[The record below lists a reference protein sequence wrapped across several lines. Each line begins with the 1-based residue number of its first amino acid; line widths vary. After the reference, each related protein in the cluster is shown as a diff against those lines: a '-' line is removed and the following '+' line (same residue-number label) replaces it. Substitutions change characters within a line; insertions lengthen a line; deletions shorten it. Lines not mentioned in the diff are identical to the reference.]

1 MFNCLHLLTT
11 SLLIMHAYCLRN
23 LPRLSSSYIVRRA
36 VSTTS
41 SGEVASTEFRVNFAV
56 DGSPISPWH
65 DIPLK
70 DGEYFNFVNE
80 IPKNTKAKMEVSTKE
95 QFNPIAQDIK
105 KGKLRDYH
113 GPIFWN
119 YGCLPQT
126 WEDPNVLNPDV
137 NCKGDN
143 DPVDVVEIGSKTLP
157 TGTVTKVKVL
167 GILAMIDDGELDWKV
182 IAIDAADPLASSLN
196 DIVDVEKNLPGVVSG
211 IREWFRWYK
220 TPDDKP
226 LNAFGFDEKALPK
239 QVALEVIEETHQFW
253 KDLRSGKTEKGKLW
267 A

>member
-11 SLLIMHAYCLRN
+11 SLLIMHAYSLRN

-70 DGEYFNFVNE
+70 GKVYVVTYRWIDCGLACLLYFDVCRSDGEYFNFVNE

-95 QFNPIAQDIK
+95 QFNPIAQGNHGCSVIVKQSLTAVNLLVVDRPADIK

-211 IREWFRWYK
+211 E
-220 TPDDKP
+220 
-226 LNAFGFDEKALPK
+226 
-239 QVALEVIEETHQFW
+239 
-253 KDLRSGKTEKGKLW
+253 
-267 A
+267 